1 VQASKKA
8 EEDLEM
14 EYSTVG
20 KNQEIS
26 AEGVIY
32 DKGSVYDRLHKLQ
45 DMRKARG
52 KQYSLVGLLMVILLA
67 KLCGADKPTEI
78 ADWGKN
84 HQDEM
89 IRLLRWKRER
99 MPDQSTYRR
108 VMAYKVYVDEVEGL
122 VREYNKQGKQG
133 QHYAMDGKALRGMR
147 KKDEVGAEY
156 LLSVYDV
163 EQGKTMSQVEVGRK
177 ENEISKAPEALKL
190 VKISGKV
197 FTGDA
202 MHTQKRLSAQ
212 IVEEKGDFVF
222 PVKENQE
229 KLYKNIQALFAPEY
243 PKPGFGKIQTDF
255 LTAQKVNKGHG
266 RIETRIITTS
276 EMLNSYSDWPGLAQV
291 YRLQRKFEWWRS
303 DACYRTSDELE
314 FGITSL
320 SRAEAS
326 PSRLLGIRRAHWGIE
341 TGSHYRRDV
350 TLKEDATR
358 MTVGNLAKIM
368 ACINN
373 LVLALIKQAH
383 FYNAAQARTW
393 FSAHIPQ
400 AFNLLVTP
408 FS

>member
-1 VQASKKA
+1 
-8 EEDLEM
+8 M

-20 KNQEIS
+20 KDQEIS

-52 KQYSLVGLLMVILLA
+52 KQYSLVGLLMIILLA

-84 HQDEM
+84 RQQELVG
-89 IRLLRWKRER
+89 LLKWKRPK
-99 MPDQSTYRR
+99 MPNESTYRR
-108 VMAYKVYVDEVEGL
+108 VMAYKIYVDEIEEL
-122 VREYNKQGKQG
+122 VRAYNQQG
-133 QHYAMDGKALRGMR
+133 QQGSLYALDGKALRGMR
-147 KKDEVGAEY
+147 KKDDVEVEY

-190 VKISGKV
+190 VEISGKV

-202 MHTQKRLSAQ
+202 MHTQKRLSRQ
-212 IVEEKGDFVF
+212 IVDEKGNFVF

-229 KLYKNIQALFAPEY
+229 KLYKNIQTLFAPEY

-291 YRLQRKFEWWRS
+291 YRLQRKFEWWRNGV
-303 DACYRTSDELE
+303 CYRTSDEVE
-314 FGITSL
+314 FGIASL
-320 SRAEAS
+320 SRAQAS
-326 PSRLLGIRRAHWGIE
+326 PARLLEIRRAHWGIE

-358 MTVGNLAKIM
+358 MTVGNLAKVM

-373 LVLALIKQAH
+373 LILALIKQAKFH
-383 FYNAAQARTW
+383 NAAQARRW

-400 AFNLLVTP
+400 AFSLLVTP

>member
-1 VQASKKA
+1 
-8 EEDLEM
+8 M
-14 EYSTVG
+14 EYSTIG
-20 KNQEIS
+20 REQEIS
-26 AEGVIY
+26 ADGVVY
-32 DKGSVYDRLHKLQ
+32 DKGSVYDRLHKLH

-52 KQYSLVGLLMVILLA
+52 KQYSLVGLLMIILLA
-67 KLCGADKPTEI
+67 KLCGEDKPTEI

-84 HQDEM
+84 HQTELV
-89 IRLLRWKRER
+89 RLLQWKRPR

-108 VMAYKVYVDEVEGL
+108 VMAYKMYVDEIEGL
-122 VREYNKQGKQG
+122 VREYNQQGKQG
-133 QHYAMDGKALRGMR
+133 KIYALDGKALRGMR
-147 KKDEVGAEY
+147 KKDEMGVEY

-163 EQGKTMSQVEVGRK
+163 EQCKTMSQVEVGCK
-177 ENEISKAPEALKL
+177 ENEISKAPAALKL

-202 MHTQKRLSAQ
+202 MHTQKRLSLQ
-212 IVEEKGDFVF
+212 IVEENGDFVF

-229 KLYKNIQALFAPEY
+229 KLYKNIQELFAPEY

-266 RIETRIITTS
+266 RIEMRTITTS
-276 EMLNSYSDWPGLAQV
+276 EMLNAYSDWPGLAQV
-291 YRLQRKFEWWRS
+291 YRLERKFEWWRNGV
-303 DACYRTSDELE
+303 CYRTSKEVE

-320 SRAEAS
+320 SRTEAP
-326 PSRLLGIRRAHWGIE
+326 PSILLTIRRAHWGIE
-341 TGSHYRRDV
+341 IGSHYRRDV

-358 MTVGNLAKIM
+358 MTVGNLAKVM

-383 FYNAAQARTW
+383 FHNAAQARRW

-400 AFNLLVTP
+400 AFTLLVTP